1 MASCASSFFSS
12 ALKFFRMLDE
22 ALAGQLVID
31 LIREAARLTGTFAER
46 CNVRL
51 EPGSISVIAHRPL
64 TIPPPRR
71 ILDITWAN

>member
-1 MASCASSFFSS
+1 
-12 ALKFFRMLDE
+12 MLDE
-22 ALAGQLVID
+22 TLAGQLVID

-51 EPGSISVIAHRPL
+51 EPGSISVIARPL

-71 ILDITWAN
+71 ILDITWANL